1 MFQELFPLSR
11 SVANRPTLV
20 AAAFGERGAVS
31 VGIVLLGCLSLALAT
46 QSLLTGVTGLI
57 PLNDRDRAAL
67 VEILGGVVIL
77 SPDVAQP
84 PEIELSLTPLLLI
97 AAGVCVLAFGGSIAL
112 LRLRRQSLPSETAFG
127 VAGPWIWWLL
137 PGGAEVLQLLAF
149 AAGLNSVA
157 ALLYSFSSLVLLVSL
172 AGWLSG
178 LLILRGGPSATTT
191 DAGSSP
197 TGSRLPESWPVLLGI
212 GVFVAVFFTLNVQLY
227 RGLLLPHGDS
237 AMYEEHLWNLLHG
250 KGFRSYLDQGLFLGE
265 HIQVVHA
272 LLIPVY
278 AIFPSHLTLEFC
290 ETLALAVAALPIYWL
305 TRRATGS
312 GWCASLLALSWLLY
326 PPLQFLDIAIDLKTF
341 RPISFGVPAL
351 LFAFDQ
357 YERRRYRTML
367 VLFVVA
373 LLAKEDYALILGP
386 FGLWLV
392 WDALCQQRQAQC
404 DPENKGPHPTSKLR
418 TILPGA
424 SLSVFAVAWLLL
436 STRVLIPWFREGA
449 ELHYVAYFS
458 RFGESPGEIIVNM
471 LTKPGLLWPALATA
485 GTASYVLTLLLPLAL
500 LPLLGFS
507 RFLVG
512 VPILGLL
519 CLNELIQGDPMP
531 WHHFHAPLLPALFWA
546 AAGGLGTLSRSKLDR
561 LPVRFQDA
569 LNAGHLKFA
578 AAAFSASL
586 VAGTVVGIG
595 PLSVQ
600 FWSPNSFYAWQKL
613 YVPGPRAELFPQVLA
628 MIPPDSRVASTDF
641 VHPRFTHHER
651 SYDYSNYPRRVAN
664 YEDRVPDD
672 TDFIV
677 IDTQH
682 YYSEIKS
689 LDQVRELRTEPD
701 QWDVLDTG
709 TDGYFL
715 VLKRHAVPD

>member
-1 MFQELFPLSR
+1 MPM
-11 SVANRPTLV
+11 SV
-20 AAAFGERGAVS
+20 AFGERGAVS
-31 VGIVLLGCLSLALAT
+31 IGVVLVGCFSLALSL
-46 QSLLTGVTGLI
+46 QSLLTGSLGLI
-57 PLNDRDRAAL
+57 PLNDLDRAAL
-67 VEILGGVVIL
+67 VETLGGMAVLTPGDRTLDQVQL
-77 SPDVAQP
+77 G
-84 PEIELSLTPLLLI
+84 LTPLLLI
-97 AAGVCVLAFGGSIAL
+97 ATGVSALALGGSIVL
-112 LRLRRQSLPSETAFG
+112 LRLRCQRLPAQSSFG
-127 VAGPWIWWLL
+127 IAAPWLWWLL
-137 PGGAEVLQLLAF
+137 PGGVELLQLLSF
-149 AAGLNSVA
+149 AAGLSGVSS
-157 ALLYSFSSLVLLVSL
+157 LLYSLSSLVLLVAL

-178 LLILRGGPSATTT
+178 LLILQGQSSGGSTSTFMP
-191 DAGSSP
+191 
-197 TGSRLPESWPVLLGI
+197 RLPASWPVLVGI

-227 RGLLLPHGDS
+227 RGLLVPHGDS

-272 LLIPVY
+272 LLIPLY
-278 AIFPSHLTLEFC
+278 AIVPSLLTLEFC
-290 ETLALAVAALPIYWL
+290 ETLALALAALPIFWL
-305 TRRATGS
+305 ARRATGS
-312 GWCASLLALSWLLY
+312 RWCAVLLALSWLLY

-367 VLFVVA
+367 VLFVIA
-373 LLAKEDYALILGP
+373 LLSKEDYALILGP
-386 FGLWLV
+386 FGLWLA
-392 WDALCQQRQAQC
+392 WDALCLRRRAALKNGTDDPQQPAS
-404 DPENKGPHPTSKLR
+404 TLR
-418 TILPGA
+418 TVLPGL
-424 SLSVFAVAWLLL
+424 SLSLFAVAWLLL
-436 STRVLIPWFREGA
+436 ATRVLIPWFRAGA

-471 LTKPGLLWPALATA
+471 LTKPGLLWDALATA

-500 LPLLGFS
+500 LPLVGFS

-531 WHHFHAPLLPALFWA
+531 WHHFHAPLLPVLFWA
-546 AAGGLGTLSRSKLDR
+546 AAGGLGTLCRIKLDR
-561 LPVRFQDA
+561 LPARLRSTFE
-569 LNAGHLKFA
+569 NAELKFA

-586 VAGTVVGIG
+586 VAGSVVGIS

-613 YVPGPRAELFPQVLA
+613 YVPGPRAELFPKVLA
-628 MIPPDSRVASTDF
+628 LIPPESRVASTDF

-682 YYSEIKS
+682 YYSEIKT
-689 LDQVRELRTEPD
+689 LDQVRELHTEPD
-701 QWDVLDTG
+701 KWDVIDSG
-709 TDGYFL
+709 TQGYFI
-715 VLKRHAVPD
+715 VLKRRSMERAR

>member
-1 MFQELFPLSR
+1 MSRPATHRSMPL
-11 SVANRPTLV
+11 T
-20 AAAFGERGAVS
+20 AAFGERGAVS
-31 VGIVLLGCLSLALAT
+31 AGVVLVGCFSLALSL
-46 QSLLTGVTGLI
+46 QSLLTGSLGLI
-57 PLNDRDRAAL
+57 PLNDLDRAAL
-67 VEILGGVVIL
+67 VETLGGMAVL
-77 SPDVAQP
+77 SPGDRTLDEVQ
-84 PEIELSLTPLLLI
+84 LGLLPLLLI
-97 AAGVCVLAFGGSIAL
+97 AAGVSALAFGGSIVL
-112 LRLRRQSLPSETAFG
+112 LRVRRQPLPVQSGFG
-127 VAGPWIWWLL
+127 VAAPWPWWLL
-137 PGGAEVLQLLAF
+137 PGGAELLNLVAF
-149 AAGLNSVA
+149 AAGLSGVSS
-157 ALLYSFSSLVLLVSL
+157 LLYSLSSLVLLVSL

-178 LLILRGGPSATTT
+178 LLVLQSGSTGNPTAT
-191 DAGSSP
+191 A
-197 TGSRLPESWPVLLGI
+197 GSRLPTSWPVLVGSGI
-212 GVFVAVFFTLNVQLY
+212 FVAVFFTLNLQLY

-265 HIQVVHA
+265 HIQVVHV
-272 LLIPVY
+272 LLTPIY
-278 AIFPSHLTLEFC
+278 AIFPSMLTLEFC
-290 ETLALAVAALPIYWL
+290 ETLALASCALPVFWL
-305 TRRATGS
+305 ARRASGS
-312 GWCASLLALSWLLY
+312 NWCATLLALSWLLY

-357 YERRRYRTML
+357 YARRRYRTML

-373 LLAKEDYALILGP
+373 LLSKEDYALILGP
-386 FGLWLV
+386 FGLWLA
-392 WDALCQQRQAQC
+392 WNALCHQRQPASNSD
-404 DPENKGPHPTSKLR
+404 DPQPTTSKLR
-418 TILPGA
+418 TALPGL

-458 RFGESPGEIIVNM
+458 RFGESPGEIVVNM
-471 LTKPGLLWPALATA
+471 LTKPGLLWDALATA

-500 LPLLGFS
+500 LPLVGFS

-531 WHHFHAPLLPALFWA
+531 WHHFHAPLLPVLFWA
-546 AAGGLGTLSRSKLDR
+546 AAGGLGTLSRLKLDR
-561 LPVRFQDA
+561 LPERLRSVLQAGDA
-569 LNAGHLKFA
+569 KFA
-578 AAAFSASL
+578 AAAFSACL
-586 VAGTVVGIG
+586 VAGAVVGIG
-595 PLSVQ
+595 PLSIQ

-613 YVPGPRAELFPQVLA
+613 YVPGPRAELFPKVLA
-628 MIPPDSRVASTDF
+628 LIPPESRVASTDF

-677 IDTQH
+677 IDTGH

-689 LDQVRELRTEPD
+689 LDQVRELRTEPEK
-701 QWDVLDTG
+701 WEVLDTD
-709 TDGYFL
+709 TQGYFI
-715 VLKRHAVPD
+715 VLKRRKNLP

>member
-1 MFQELFPLSR
+1 MPLS
-11 SVANRPTLV
+11 
-20 AAAFGERGAVS
+20 AAFGEHGAVS
-31 VGIVLLGCLSLALAT
+31 VGIVLVGCFSLALSV
-46 QSLLTGVTGLI
+46 QSLLTGSLGLI
-57 PLNDRDRAAL
+57 PLNDLDRAAL
-67 VEILGGVVIL
+67 VESLGGMAVLTPGDRTLDEV
-77 SPDVAQP
+77 QF
-84 PEIELSLTPLLLI
+84 SLMPLLLI
-97 AAGVCVLAFGGSIAL
+97 AAGVSTLALGGSIAL
-112 LRLRRQSLPSETAFG
+112 LRVRHQPLPAKSGFG
-127 VAGPWIWWLL
+127 VAAPWLWWLL
-137 PGGAEVLQLLAF
+137 PGGVELLHLLAF
-149 AAGLNSVA
+149 AAGLSGA
-157 ALLYSFSSLVLLVSL
+157 SSLLYSLSSLVLLVSL

-178 LLILRGGPSATTT
+178 LLVLQSKSDRNLEPVAQ
-191 DAGSSP
+191 
-197 TGSRLPESWPVLLGI
+197 SRLPASWPVLVGI

-265 HIQVVHA
+265 HIQVVHV
-272 LLIPVY
+272 LLTPIY
-278 AIFPSHLTLEFC
+278 AIFPSMLTLEFC
-290 ETLALAVAALPIYWL
+290 ETLTLASCSLPIFWL
-305 TRRATGS
+305 TRRASGS
-312 GWCASLLALSWLLY
+312 NWCATLLALSWLLY

-373 LLAKEDYALILGP
+373 LLSKEDYALILGP
-386 FGLWLV
+386 FGLWLA
-392 WDALCQQRQAQC
+392 WDALCQQRRAAATSD
-404 DPENKGPHPTSKLR
+404 DPRPTTSKLR
-418 TILPGA
+418 ASLPGL

-436 STRVLIPWFREGA
+436 STRVLIPWFRDGA

-458 RFGESPGEIIVNM
+458 RFGESPGEIVVNM
-471 LTKPGLLWPALATA
+471 LTKPGLLWDALATA

-500 LPLLGFS
+500 LPIVGFS

-531 WHHFHAPLLPALFWA
+531 WHHFHAPLLPVLFWA
-546 AAGGLGTLSRSKLDR
+546 SAGGLGTLSRLKLDR
-561 LPVRFQDA
+561 LPERLRSVLQAGDA
-569 LNAGHLKFA
+569 KLA
-578 AAAFSASL
+578 AAAFSACL
-586 VAGTVVGIG
+586 VAGAVVGIG
-595 PLSVQ
+595 PLSIQ

-613 YVPGPRAELFPQVLA
+613 YVPGPRAELFAKVLA
-628 MIPPDSRVASTDF
+628 LIPPEARVASTDF

-677 IDTQH
+677 IDTGH

-701 QWDVLDTG
+701 KWEVLDTG
-709 TDGYFL
+709 TQGYFI
-715 VLKRHAVPD
+715 VLKRRDGK